1 MRRTFVCLGSLAS
14 GGLAILLGLISL
26 WLGLIV
32 SGNRYIG
39 LGGWD
44 PIATFGRYWELA
56 AFGIT
61 VLVFGL
67 GCSVGLWFFN
77 KRLSR
82 DARESAAGN

>member
-1 MRRTFVCLGSLAS
+1 MRWTFVCLGSLAS

-32 SGNRYIG
+32 SGNRYIA

-44 PIATFGRYWELA
+44 PIATFGQYWELA
-56 AFGIT
+56 AFGMT
-61 VLVFGL
+61 LLVFGL
-67 GCSVGLWFFN
+67 GYSVGFWFFI

-82 DARESAAGN
+82 DAGEPAAGN